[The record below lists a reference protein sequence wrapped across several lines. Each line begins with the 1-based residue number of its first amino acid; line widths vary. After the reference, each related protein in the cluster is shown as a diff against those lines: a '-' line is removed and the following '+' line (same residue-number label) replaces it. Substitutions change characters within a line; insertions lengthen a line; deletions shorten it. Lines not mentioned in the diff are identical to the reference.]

1 MVGSF
6 KQSLLVLSSIAVAL
20 GGCTYNE
27 DELHAGNPSPRDAS
41 VAEVPSGPD
50 LLELVDLPGPADL
63 PGAEDLPAVSVA
75 PDAEMPVDD
84 AETADVLEGSDVA
97 DGADDARPDAIRA
110 DANTDASLPERDTS
124 VSPGADSATDQP
136 AKTDASVDSADGP
149 ATGRDARDAGVGDS
163 AADLQQGETRG
174 LDSQG
179 LAG

>member
-27 DELHAGNPSPRDAS
+27 DELHAGNPGPRDAG
-41 VAEVPSGPD
+41 AADLPSSPD
-50 LLELVDLPGPADL
+50 LLELVDLPGTADL

-75 PDAEMPVDD
+75 PDADMPIDD

-97 DGADDARPDAIRA
+97 DGADDARPDVIRA
-110 DANTDASLPERDTS
+110 DADVDASAPERDT
-124 VSPGADSATDQP
+124 ADSATDQP
-136 AKTDASVDSADGP
+136 AKTDASVDSADRP
-149 ATGRDARDAGVGDS
+149 ATGPDARDAGVSDS
-163 AADLQQGETRG
+163 AADLQQGESRG